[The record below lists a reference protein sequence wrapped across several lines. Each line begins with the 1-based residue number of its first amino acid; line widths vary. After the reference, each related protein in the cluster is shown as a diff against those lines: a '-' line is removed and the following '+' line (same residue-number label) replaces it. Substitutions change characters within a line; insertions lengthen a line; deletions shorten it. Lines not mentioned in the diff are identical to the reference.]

1 MWEGRV
7 CIYSKEQKFN
17 QYLINPAYPSFN
29 VLLIN
34 QSLTTSQEPVQLMH
48 DFFYKI

>member
-7 CIYSKEQKFN
+7 CIYSKEQTFN
-17 QYLINPAYPSFN
+17 QYLINPAYQSFN